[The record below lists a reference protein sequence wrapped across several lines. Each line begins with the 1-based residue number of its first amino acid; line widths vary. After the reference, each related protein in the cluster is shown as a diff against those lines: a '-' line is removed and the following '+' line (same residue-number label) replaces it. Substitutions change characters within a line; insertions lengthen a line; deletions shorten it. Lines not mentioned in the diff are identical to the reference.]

1 MTSPLERR
9 RNVYTPHKTLPYR
22 VEMYRQL
29 KRKRTLFAYLFV
41 MALPIIVSLAVKFGT
56 TGNSTGPTRFGAGT
70 ADLIGLATKGA
81 ANFTAT
87 MFYFATPFLLIAVVA
102 LFNGDTVASEAS
114 WSTLRYLLA
123 APVPRV
129 RLLMQKL
136 KVSLTLS
143 AFGIILLAV
152 TSFLVGALAFGTAP
166 LQTPL
171 GVTMVNS
178 VAIQRLAIVAGYLAI
193 TLLVVA
199 AIAFYFSVTTDV
211 PLGAVGGAIGIM
223 ILSNILDAITGLGS
237 LRNWLPSHFSFSW
250 FDALSSQIDWSQMIR
265 GASYAVILAAILT
278 SIAFM
283 RFAKKDVT
291 S

>member
-1 MTSPLERR
+1 MYSSQS
-9 RNVYTPHKTLPYR
+9 TLPYR
-22 VEMYRQL
+22 VELYRQV

-41 MALPIIVSLAVKFGT
+41 MALPVIVSLAVKFGT

-129 RLLMQKL
+129 RLLIQKL

-143 AFGIILLAV
+143 AIGIALLAL
-152 TSFLVGALAFGTAP
+152 TSFSVGSLAFGLAP

-171 GVTMVNS
+171 GVTLMNS
-178 VAIQRLAIVAGYLAI
+178 VAITRLFFIAGYLAI

-237 LRNWLPSHFSFSW
+237 LRNWLPSHYSFSW
-250 FDALSSQIDWSQMIR
+250 FDALSSVIDWSQMIR
-265 GASYAVILAAILT
+265 GASYAVILASILFCA
-278 SIAFM
+278 AFI
-283 RFAKKDVT
+283 RFAKKDIT